1 MRSSSSEAFYRH
13 LSFERG
19 LSKNTCLAYA
29 RDAEHFLEH
38 CRRNKKD
45 PARADNL
52 FLDEYF
58 WKLKDAGRLKPAS
71 LFRKMEAVKA
81 FYRFLLL
88 EGRTTRDPTRNFKS
102 PRLPE
107 RIPRFIEKPEMN
119 EIMRVFP
126 HPVPASRGEG
136 AKKGGFGKIRTMTI
150 VELLYATGM
159 RISELLD
166 LKLESVNIKQGW
178 VRVLGKGGKERMI
191 PMHKTVIHR
200 IDKYIDARQ
209 ERFGGKDAADE
220 LFVNRFGKK
229 LSRVQVWKDIHRL
242 GNLARLEKKLHPH
255 LFRHTFASH
264 LLQGGADLRSIQE
277 MLGHASLNT
286 TQVYTHL
293 EKSDIKAAHKRAME

>member
-1 MRSSSSEAFYRH
+1 M
-13 LSFERG
+13 
-19 LSKNTCLAYA
+19 
-29 RDAEHFLEH
+29 
-38 CRRNKKD
+38 
-45 PARADNL
+45 
-52 FLDEYF
+52 
-58 WKLKDAGRLKPAS
+58 KPSS

-88 EGRTTRDPTRNFKS
+88 EGRIARDPTRNFKS

-107 RIPRFIEKPEMN
+107 RIPRFIEKS
-119 EIMRVFP
+119 EISGIMGTLSQRTF
-126 HPVPASRGEG
+126 
-136 AKKGGFGKIRTMTI
+136 KNIRTITM

-166 LKLESVNIKQGW
+166 LRLESVNIKQGW

-200 IDKYIDARQ
+200 LQRYISARQ
-209 ERFGGKDAADE
+209 ERFGGKPAADE
-220 LFVNRFGKK
+220 LFVNRSGKK
-229 LSRVQVWKDIHRL
+229 LSRVQCWKDIHRL
-242 GNLARLEKKLHPH
+242 GKLAQPGKRLYPH